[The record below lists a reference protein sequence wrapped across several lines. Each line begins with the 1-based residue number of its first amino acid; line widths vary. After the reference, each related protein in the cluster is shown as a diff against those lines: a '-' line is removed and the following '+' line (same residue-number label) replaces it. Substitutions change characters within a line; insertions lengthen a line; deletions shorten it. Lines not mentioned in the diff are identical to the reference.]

1 MEIPTEAGR
10 FHEVS
15 RKIIELKGELPST
28 PSWSA
33 DDGHVALESSALR
46 LRHRVL
52 TTELGSGAYAAKH
65 GETSVDVNLSI
76 GAKEQVLVQNSN
88 NSKIINKNK
97 NINQVIKCSF

>member
-1 MEIPTEAGR
+1 MMDMWPLNLLHSASDIAC
-10 FHEVS
+10 
-15 RKIIELKGELPST
+15 LPLNLVQVRT
-28 PSWSA
+28 
-33 DDGHVALESSALR
+33 
-46 LRHRVL
+46 
-52 TTELGSGAYAAKH
+52 AAKH